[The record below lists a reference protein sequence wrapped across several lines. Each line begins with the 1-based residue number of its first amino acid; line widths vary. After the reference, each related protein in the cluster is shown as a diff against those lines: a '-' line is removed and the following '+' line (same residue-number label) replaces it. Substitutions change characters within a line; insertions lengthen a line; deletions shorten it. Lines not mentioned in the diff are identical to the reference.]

1 MGKLLRVLV
10 ILILLMSIG
19 ALVLGYMLFSKREIL
34 KGRTQKLEKTIKEL
48 DAYIEAEPG
57 TLEQKPSYP
66 ARDISPCSN
75 EILMSPE
82 RSSFW
87 QQYDD
92 NLEIQEPF
100 SMLGTAKKTQQLM
113 SYYQI
118 DSLTGKAAKDSIGQ
132 KIIKGKGTMQQVL
145 DELLESAEAQYEQL
159 NATRQQLTIL
169 RKEYI
174 SAVEELNERKDKLR
188 SALATITDRDNT
200 IFELR
205 EEIKRLEGNISRLES
220 EKASLED
227 QVAEYERQIEKLNET
242 IQGKEREIA
251 QLKAEN
257 QELRKRLTG
266 QQSAGGD
273 ARGDDWA
280 GLEPGEK
287 GRIISVNPKWNFAVA
302 KLNDAFLREIL
313 GDDLDRDFR
322 AVNLFLRRPGS
333 PEVFVCKIKLI
344 QVKKGEK
351 LGIADILTNWQQ
363 LPVREGDV
371 LFR

>member
-1 MGKLLRVLV
+1 MGKFLRVLV
-10 ILILLMSIG
+10 ILILLLSIG
-19 ALVLGYMLFSKREIL
+19 ALVLGYMLFSKREML

-75 EILMSPE
+75 EVLMSPE

-118 DSLTGKAAKDSIGQ
+118 DSLTGKAAKDSMGQ
-132 KIIKGKGTMQQVL
+132 KITKGKGTMQQIL
-145 DELLESAEAQYEQL
+145 DDLLESAEAQYEQL

-169 RKEYI
+169 RKEYV

-205 EEIKRLEGNISRLES
+205 EEIKRLEGKISRLES

-251 QLKAEN
+251 QLKTEN
-257 QELRKRLTG
+257 QDLRKKIEGKQLEG
-266 QQSAGGD
+266 NN
-273 ARGDDWA
+273 RGDDWA

-287 GRIISVNPKWNFAVA
+287 GKIISVNPKWNFAVA
-302 KLNDAFLREIL
+302 KLSDAFLREVL
-313 GDDLDRDFR
+313 GDDLDREFR
-322 AVNLFLRRPGS
+322 PVNLFLRRPGS
-333 PEVFVCKIKLI
+333 PESFVCKIRII
-344 QVKKGEK
+344 QVKKKEK
-351 LGIADILTNWQQ
+351 LGIADIMTNWQQ

>member
-1 MGKLLRVLV
+1 MGKFLRVLV
-10 ILILLMSIG
+10 ILILLLSIG

-57 TLEQKPSYP
+57 TTEQKPAYP
-66 ARDISPCSN
+66 ARDISPCAA
-75 EILMSPE
+75 EVLMSPE
-82 RSSFW
+82 RSVFW
-87 QQYDD
+87 QQYDH
-92 NLEIQEPF
+92 NLEIQEPL

-113 SYYQI
+113 NYYQL
-118 DSLTGKAAKDSIGQ
+118 DTLTGKAAKDSMGQ
-132 KIIKGKGTMQQVL
+132 KITKGKGTMQQIL
-145 DELLESAEAQYEQL
+145 DDLLESAEAQYEQL

-169 RKEYI
+169 RKEYV

-227 QVAEYERQIEKLNET
+227 EVAECERQIEKLNEVM
-242 IQGKEREIA
+242 QGKDREIA
-251 QLKAEN
+251 SLKAEN
-257 QELRKRLTG
+257 MDLRKKISG
-266 QQSAGGD
+266 QQMEGVRS
-273 ARGDDWA
+273 DDWA

-287 GRIISVNPKWNFAVA
+287 GRVISVNPKWNFAVA
-302 KLNDAFLREIL
+302 KLSDAFMREIL
-313 GDDLDRDFR
+313 GDDLDREFR
-322 AVNLFLRRPGS
+322 PVNLFLKRPGS
-333 PEVFVCKIKLI
+333 PDSFVCKIRII
-344 QVKKGEK
+344 QVKKKEK
-351 LGIADILTNWQQ
+351 LGIADIMTNWQQ